1 MTNDAFPASPQR
13 IELSG
18 RESLTVSGVE
28 DVERFD
34 ETEIVMNTSLG
45 VLVVTGDSLHI
56 GKLSLDGGELHVD
69 GRIDAIAF
77 EDAPIGRG
85 GFLARLFGG
94 RGRGRFALRSGAG
107 LFRRAAARRF
117 ALAALRPAA
126 RRAAAAGG
134 KAAFDRRARR
144 ALLRACRA
152 SHLSL
157 RAARRRGRAA
167 ALYALCRPARRGVLF
182 CPLRAAAAPA
192 LGLLGRGT
200 VRCFPSFCSP
210 AAAAAKSLW

>member
-69 GRIDAIAF
+69 GRIDGINYEEEQPSRSGLF
-77 EDAPIGRG
+77 S
-85 GFLARLFGG
+85 RLF
-94 RGRGRFALRSGAG
+94 A
-107 LFRRAAARRF
+107 
-117 ALAALRPAA
+117 
-126 RRAAAAGG
+126 
-134 KAAFDRRARR
+134 
-144 ALLRACRA
+144 
-152 SHLSL
+152 
-157 RAARRRGRAA
+157 
-167 ALYALCRPARRGVLF
+167 
-182 CPLRAAAAPA
+182 
-192 LGLLGRGT
+192 
-200 VRCFPSFCSP
+200 
-210 AAAAAKSLW
+210 